1 VARFLAISLAGI
13 ILFVVRLLI
22 GIFRY
27 ETGISDKER
36 KNAERSAA
44 LMACYLPARRASRV
58 DPMAAL
64 RDD

>member
-1 VARFLAISLAGI
+1 V
-13 ILFVVRLLI
+13 I